1 MIWEAH
7 NLSLLLSGGSLV
19 VEGWLNSYKV
29 KYALKIS
36 IKVPFLVRND
46 KNLDFS
52 ENLICLNMIVTT
64 LEGKNTSGE
73 REPSWLES

>member
-1 MIWEAH
+1 M
-7 NLSLLLSGGSLV
+7 L
-19 VEGWLNSYKV
+19 
-29 KYALKIS
+29 LKIS